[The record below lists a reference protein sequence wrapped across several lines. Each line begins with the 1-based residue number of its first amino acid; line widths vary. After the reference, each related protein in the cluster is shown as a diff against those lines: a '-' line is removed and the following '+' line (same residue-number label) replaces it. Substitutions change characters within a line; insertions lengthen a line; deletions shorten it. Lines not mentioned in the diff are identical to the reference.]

1 MCQQGELRGHMID
14 VHGSHKL
21 GIKLPR
27 LVRRM
32 VITPMNIGNV
42 FKKDQSNFCLLLPG
56 AAKSYRERGIRRL
69 IGMRAIEPRTA

>member
-1 MCQQGELRGHMID
+1 MNI
-14 VHGSHKL
+14 HGSHRL

-27 LVRRM
+27 LVKRM

-42 FKKDQSNFCLLLPG
+42 LSTDQSVLCFLLPG